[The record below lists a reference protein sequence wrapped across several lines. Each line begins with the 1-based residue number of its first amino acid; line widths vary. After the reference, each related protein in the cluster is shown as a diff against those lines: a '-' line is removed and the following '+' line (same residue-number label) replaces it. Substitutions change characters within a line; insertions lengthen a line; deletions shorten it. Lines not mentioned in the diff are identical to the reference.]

1 MSLDV
6 VTKKIESIARK
17 PVIKEADIDEVI
29 LAAERSVKGRTDGVS
44 NAEGRAVADLY
55 MRTKLATPSPKLPQP
70 KLEDG
75 AVSKLN
81 AFFIAH
87 NLPYG
92 ENKQPMKDRL
102 VAALSARGNDLGPPI
117 TRPPRTG
124 SLQPLRLSAKGEP
137 AKDAY
142 VDVVK
147 KQFIVKLEGA
157 FYGPF
162 NLSASE

>member
-6 VTKKIESIARK
+6 VTKHI
-17 PVIKEADIDEVI
+17 EVI
-29 LAAERSVKGRTDGVS
+29 ERKTVVKEEDIEALRLKAERSEKGRTDGVS
-44 NAEGRAVADLY
+44 NAEGRAVADFYL
-55 MRTKLATPSPKLPQP
+55 RAVKGAPSPKLPAP

-81 AFFIAH
+81 AFFMAH

-92 ENKQPMKDRL
+92 DNKAPMKERI
-102 VAALSARGNDLGPPI
+102 VGALARRDGALGDAI
-117 TRPPRTG
+117 KPPRTG
-124 SLQPLRLSAKGEP
+124 SLQPLRISPEQ
-137 AKDAY
+137 DAY

-147 KQFIVKLEGA
+147 KQFIIKQAGE

-162 NLSASE
+162 PLDA

>member
-6 VTKKIESIARK
+6 VTKKIEVITRK
-17 PVIKEADIDEVI
+17 EVIKEADIQEVI
-29 LAAERSVKGRTDGVS
+29 TAAERSQKGRQDGVS
-44 NAEGRAVADLY
+44 NAEGRAVADLFL
-55 MRTKLATPSPKLPQP
+55 RAKTGAPSPRLATP

-81 AFFIAH
+81 AFFMAH
-87 NLPYG
+87 HLPYG
-92 ENKQPMKDRL
+92 DNKGPMKDRIL
-102 VAALSARGNDLGPPI
+102 AALHKRDDDLGEALA
-117 TRPPRTG
+117 RPPRTG

-137 AKDAY
+137 QKDAY

-147 KQFIVKLEGA
+147 KQFIVKLDGR

-162 NLSASE
+162 GLDD